1 MLYNKIIETL
11 GAEARFFEVSDID
24 QACRIELATELAQ
37 LLIFFKGAIVFIRGA
52 KFKVDADIPVA
63 DEDRYVDLDI
73 IYGLNRDS
81 NNIFL
86 KNSVYK
92 DRIGEDFYTF
102 GESASGDQYCIERE
116 SGKIYYW
123 YHEAEHESEI
133 KFLIAANLIEFIT
146 HLIADEEKPLID
158 KTKKIIS
165 ATFDF

>member
-1 MLYNKIIETL
+1 M
-11 GAEARFFEVSDID
+11 
-24 QACRIELATELAQ
+24 
-37 LLIFFKGAIVFIRGA
+37 
-52 KFKVDADIPVA
+52 KVDADISVA

-123 YHEAEHESEI
+123 HHEAKHESEI
-133 KFLIAANLIEFIT
+133 KFLIAPNLIEFIT